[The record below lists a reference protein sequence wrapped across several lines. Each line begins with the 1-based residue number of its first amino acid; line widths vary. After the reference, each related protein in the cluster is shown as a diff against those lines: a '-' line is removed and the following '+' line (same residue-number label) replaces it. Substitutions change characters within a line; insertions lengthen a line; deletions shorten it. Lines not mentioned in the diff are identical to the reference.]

1 MQHRPYKEIESLE
14 SMDRERKF
22 YRHTAFQD
30 VDFSKDP
37 SLFEGV
43 RFCDCCFL
51 GCTIPDTMLQC
62 ISSDSLILPDM
73 DAPYRPFI
81 SGLYTPESL
90 YHGYDPE
97 RPESAAECFDRR
109 VYDDYIANGKTCGS
123 IKEALCRCMHDFSM
137 SDALEDFLEGYDRKK
152 IVAIMGGH
160 SMLRTDD
167 KYRVVASIAKTLTEK
182 GRLMVS
188 GGGPGAME
196 ATHLG
201 AWMAGRS
208 EEEFDE
214 ALRML
219 VPAPT
224 FRDEGWLETV
234 FEVRSRFPR
243 DERYCSI
250 GIPTWLYGHEPTTPF
265 ASHIA
270 KFFDNSIRE
279 NFIISVPLGGIIFSP
294 GSAGTV
300 REIFQDA
307 EQNHYRTLG
316 VTSPMIFLGREYY
329 TETIPIHPLLEGLSR
344 TGRFQNLIL
353 SITDNPQE
361 AVRSILEN

>member
-14 SMDRERKF
+14 SMDCGRKL

-43 RFCDCCFL
+43 RFYDCCFL
-51 GCTIPDTMLQC
+51 GCTIPEPMLQC
-62 ISSDSLILPDM
+62 ISSDSLILPAM

-81 SGLYTPESL
+81 SELYSPESL

-109 VYDDYIANGKTCGS
+109 VYDDYIAKGKTCGS

-137 SDALEDFLEGYDRKK
+137 SDALEDFLEGYDSKN

-167 KYRVVASIAKTLTEK
+167 KYRVVASISKTLTEK

-201 AWMAGRS
+201 AWMAGRTD
-208 EEEFDE
+208 DE
-214 ALRML
+214 LREAMD
-219 VPAPT
+219 VMAVAPAYT
-224 FRDEGWLETV
+224 DEGWLDTALTM
-234 FEVRSRFPR
+234 RQRYPQR
-243 DERYCSI
+243 DYQSL
-250 GIPTWLYGHEPTTPF
+250 GIPTWLYGHEPSTPL
-265 ASHIA
+265 ATHIA
-270 KFFDNSIRE
+270 KYFDNSIRE
-279 NFIISVPLGGIIFSP
+279 DGILTIARGGIIYTP
-294 GSAGTV
+294 GSAGT
-300 REIFQDA
+300 
-307 EQNHYRTLG
+307 
-316 VTSPMIFLGREYY
+316 M
-329 TETIPIHPLLEGLSR
+329 
-344 TGRFQNLIL
+344 
-353 SITDNPQE
+353 
-361 AVRSILEN
+361 